1 MHKQQQPPKDGDLCI
16 TLHQPWA
23 SLLVHGIKRVEG
35 RSWPAPLNVLSE
47 RIWIHAAS
55 KVPDAATIKAMEN
68 FYREVYGV
76 DGVTDIKLP
85 DHYPVSVLLGGSPFL
100 LQEIH
105 DNHKIVCPNIG
116 SVKVVGC
123 LKLEEL
129 VSWEELPQGVRL
141 EGQTDYCWLCEEPEK
156 LVVPFQ
162 MRGWLKVYNL
172 EKRIA
177 ADAARGLR
185 SVLGPAPV
193 KFPLP
198 DLSDARSLQPGSLQ
212 GMLSQE
218 VGKNKKL
225 VSTPSLDASIVDARA
240 AANQFKKIEGSGNTR
255 SASQSNKNESL
266 GTSRSQNQGP
276 SRNQTWIKKD
286 SSIATQTWIQKS

>member
-1 MHKQQQPPKDGDLCI
+1 MSKQQQQPPKAGDLCI

-47 RIWIHAAS
+47 HIWIHAAS
-55 KVPDAATIKAMEN
+55 KVPDAATIEAMEN
-68 FYREVYGV
+68 FYREVYSV
-76 DGVTDIKLP
+76 DGVTNIKFP
-85 DHYPVSVLLGGSPFL
+85 EHYPVSVLL
-100 LQEIH
+100 
-105 DNHKIVCPNIG
+105 G

-129 VSWEELPQGVRL
+129 VSWEVLPQGVRL
-141 EGQTDYCWLCEEPEK
+141 EGQTDYCWLCEDPKK

-185 SVLGPAPV
+185 PVLGPAPF

-212 GMLSQE
+212 NMLSQE
-218 VGKNKKL
+218 AGSFKEPSSNKK
-225 VSTPSLDASIVDARA
+225 
-240 AANQFKKIEGSGNTR
+240 G
-255 SASQSNKNESL
+255 
-266 GTSRSQNQGP
+266 
-276 SRNQTWIKKD
+276 
-286 SSIATQTWIQKS
+286 

>member
-1 MHKQQQPPKDGDLCI
+1 MHKQQQPPKAGDLCI

-76 DGVTDIKLP
+76 DGVTDIKFP
-85 DHYPVSVLLGGSPFL
+85 EHYPVSVLL
-100 LQEIH
+100 
-105 DNHKIVCPNIG
+105 G

-129 VSWEELPQGVRL
+129 VSWEDLPQGVRL

-172 EKRIA
+172 EKRVA

-185 SVLGPAPV
+185 PVLGPAPV

-212 GMLSQE
+212 GHYGAITE
-218 VGKNKKL
+218 
-225 VSTPSLDASIVDARA
+225 
-240 AANQFKKIEGSGNTR
+240 
-255 SASQSNKNESL
+255 
-266 GTSRSQNQGP
+266 
-276 SRNQTWIKKD
+276 
-286 SSIATQTWIQKS
+286 